1 MIKELTLEQEKLIPV
16 YQEKYK
22 QAALCTEPIDRQKAA
37 DAVKA
42 AYGEIGR
49 KEPEIRF
56 FDSPYSA
63 LTFILSSQGEKL
75 RKSLGIKLG
84 RSLANY
90 LDRQLN
96 TYLSGQLIE
105 PLKPLPWWVLL
116 LHRRHQLINQ
126 LELHL
131 KKQSKSKL
139 KRQVSSKLNNCVPVD
154 ERTIKSISCQ
164 FLIEVRECDYNQTSW
179 KIFKMMAE
187 NCGWIFPY
195 ENVCLICDRPTK
207 ISVDSEMRL
216 HAEAEPAL
224 QFADG
229 YELYSHHGVTL
240 PEKYGKIHPE
250 HWQAKW
256 ILEEENAEVR
266 RALIQGIGYT
276 RICQELQ
283 AVELDTWQDYHLLK
297 IDDNLDIEPIYM
309 LKMTCP
315 STGFIH
321 ALRVPPNL
329 GSAREA
335 IGWVN
340 WEIDPEEF
348 AIQT

>member
-1 MIKELTLEQEKLIPV
+1 MITELTPEQEKLIPV

-22 QAALCTEPIDRQKAA
+22 QAALCNKPIDSQKAA
-37 DAVKA
+37 DAIKA
-42 AYGEIGR
+42 SYAAAGK

-96 TYLSGQLIE
+96 TFPYSQLVE

-126 LELHL
+126 LELKL

-154 ERTIKSISCQ
+154 ERTINSISCQ
-164 FLIEVRECDYNQTSW
+164 FLIDVRECDRNQKNWEIS
-179 KIFKMMAE
+179 KLIAE

-195 ENVCLICDRPTK
+195 ENVCLVCVR
-207 ISVDSEMRL
+207 VACRRL
-216 HAEAEPAL
+216 IAP
-224 QFADG
+224 
-229 YELYSHHGVTL
+229 
-240 PEKYGKIHPE
+240 PKY
-250 HWQAKW
+250 
-256 ILEEENAEVR
+256 L
-266 RALIQGIGYT
+266 
-276 RICQELQ
+276 
-283 AVELDTWQDYHLLK
+283 
-297 IDDNLDIEPIYM
+297 
-309 LKMTCP
+309 
-315 STGFIH
+315 
-321 ALRVPPNL
+321 
-329 GSAREA
+329 
-335 IGWVN
+335 
-340 WEIDPEEF
+340 
-348 AIQT
+348 